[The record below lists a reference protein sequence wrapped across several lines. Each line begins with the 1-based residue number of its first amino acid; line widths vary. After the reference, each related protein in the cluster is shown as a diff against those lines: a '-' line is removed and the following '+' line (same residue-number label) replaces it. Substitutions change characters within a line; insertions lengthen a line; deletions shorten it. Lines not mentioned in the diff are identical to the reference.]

1 MATKE
6 TKAQR
11 VERLKREKNP
21 WEALEEIRGFARNGF
36 PAIPPEWLGTYLRW
50 WGVYTQGDGAGAVG
64 GQNGEG
70 KALPYFMV
78 RIRIPNGIL
87 RAGQL
92 RTIADLSKRFG
103 RGVAD
108 ITVRQ
113 NIQLHWVTPES
124 LPEVLE
130 TLEQQGL
137 TTLGACGDVVRNI
150 TGCPVAGVDADEICD
165 PSPLALEASRLL
177 AGNAE
182 FYNLPRK
189 FKVSLTGC
197 RAWCSYPEINDVGLT
212 AITRTFRGQLETGF
226 SLRVGG
232 GLSTDPHLAVRL
244 NAFVRWHQ
252 VVDVIRGVAELF
264 RAATSLREH
273 RERARL
279 KFLFLREG
287 WTAETF
293 QRELERLLGF
303 QLDPAEPEQPPQD
316 IYRDHVGIHAQKQGG
331 LCFVGAAVLRGR
343 ASWEQLHAAAELSER
358 YASGDLRTTAMQN
371 LLIVNVPYQKADAL
385 AKELDAI
392 GFPVQASP
400 FVRGTIACSGTE
412 FCKLAITE
420 TKGFSRWLTEELD
433 DRLPGFD
440 QDFKLHVTGCPNSC
454 GQHWI
459 ADIGLEGKK
468 LKVNGAFVDAYYFCV
483 GGAVGSFPTIAR
495 PVGYRCT
502 AQQVPD
508 AIERLLRTYRATRE
522 PGENL
527 RRFFAR
533 HGDAELRQFLAGE
546 QVEPVERDRPAA
558 PAPHAVEG

>member
-11 VERLKREKNP
+11 VERLKREKNT
-21 WEALEEIRGFARNGF
+21 WEALEEIRGFARVGF
-36 PAIPPEWLGTYLRW
+36 PAIPPEWLGTYMRW
-50 WGVYTQGDGAGAVG
+50 WGVYTQGDGAGVLG

-78 RIRIPNGIL
+78 RIRVPNGIL
-87 RAGQL
+87 RASQV
-92 RTIADLSKRFG
+92 RAVADLSRRFG
-103 RGVAD
+103 RNVAD

-113 NIQLHWVTPES
+113 NFQLHWVTPEA

-130 TLEQQGL
+130 TLDRIGL
-137 TTLGACGDVVRNI
+137 TTLGAGGDVVRNI
-150 TGCPVAGVDADEICD
+150 TGCPVAGLDADEICD
-165 PSPLALEASRLL
+165 PSPLALEASHLL

-197 RAWCSYPEINDVGLT
+197 RDWCSYPEINDVGLT
-212 AITRTFRGQLETGF
+212 AITRKFRGETETGF

-244 NAFVRWHQ
+244 NVFVRWNQ
-252 VVDVIRGVAELF
+252 VVDTIRGVAELF
-264 RAATSLREH
+264 RRATTLREH

-287 WTAETF
+287 WNAEGF
-293 QRELERLLGF
+293 QTELEKVVGSALE
-303 QLDPAEPEQPPQD
+303 PPEQEFAPHD
-316 IYRDHVGIHAQKQGG
+316 LYRDHIGIHPQKQDG
-331 LCFVGAAVLRGR
+331 LSFVGAAVLRGR
-343 ASWEQLHAAAELSER
+343 VSSDQLQTAAELSER
-358 YASGDLRTTAMQN
+358 FGSGDLRTTVMQN
-371 LLIVNVPYQKADAL
+371 LLIVNVPHLNAQPL
-385 AKELDAI
+385 ARELTDI
-392 GFPVQASP
+392 GFPVAASP
-400 FVRGTIACSGTE
+400 FVRGTIARSGTE
-412 FCKLAITE
+412 CCKLAIPE

-440 QDFKLHVTGCPNSC
+440 QELKLHVTGCPNSC

-468 LKVNGAFVDAYYFCV
+468 LKVNGALVDAYYFCL
-483 GGAVGSFPTIAR
+483 GGAVGALQSIAR
-495 PVGYRCT
+495 PGGYRCS
-502 AQQVPD
+502 AQEVPE
-508 AIERLLRTYRATRE
+508 AIERLLRQYRATRE

-527 RRFFAR
+527 RRYFAR
-533 HGDAELRQFLAGE
+533 HSNEELRQFLAG
-546 QVEPVERDRPAA
+546 QQLEPVERDLPAA

>member
-1 MATKE
+1 MGSLGRDP
-6 TKAQR
+6 R
-11 VERLKREKNP
+11 VR
-21 WEALEEIRGFARNGF
+21 ARGLPGNSS
-36 PAIPPEWLGTYLRW
+36 
-50 WGVYTQGDGAGAVG
+50 GVAGH
-64 GQNGEG
+64 EG

-87 RAGQL
+87 RAEQL
-92 RTIADLSKRFG
+92 RAIADLSRRFG

-113 NIQLHWVTPES
+113 NIQLHWVTPEA

-130 TLEQQGL
+130 TLERHGL

-150 TGCPVAGVDADEICD
+150 TGCPVAGLDADEICD
-165 PSPLALEASRLL
+165 PSPLGLEASHLL

-212 AITRTFRGQLETGF
+212 AITRNFRGQLETGF

-232 GLSTDPHLAVRL
+232 GLSTDPHLGVRL
-244 NAFVRWHQ
+244 NAFVRWNQ

-264 RAATSLREH
+264 RSASTLREH

-287 WTAETF
+287 WTGEGF
-293 QRELERLLGF
+293 QSELERVLGF
-303 QLDPAEPEQPPQD
+303 KLDPAEPELPPHD
-316 IYRDHVGIHAQKQGG
+316 IYRDHIGIHPQKQEG

-343 ASWEQLHAAAELSER
+343 VSSEQLQAAAELSER
-358 YASGDLRTTAMQN
+358 FASGDLRTTVMQN
-371 LLIVNVPYQKADAL
+371 LLIVNVPHRSAEPL
-385 AKELDAI
+385 AKELTAI
-392 GFPVQASP
+392 GFPVHASP
-400 FVRGTIACSGTE
+400 FVRGAIACSGTE

-420 TKGFSRWLTEELD
+420 TKAFSRWLTEELD

-440 QDFKLHVTGCPNSC
+440 QELKLHVTGCPNSC

-468 LKVNGAFVDAYYFCV
+468 LKVNGALVDAYYFCL
-483 GGAVGSFPTIAR
+483 GGAVGALQSIAR
-495 PVGYRCT
+495 PVGYRCS
-502 AQQVPD
+502 AQEVPD
-508 AIERLLRTYRATRE
+508 AIERLLRRYRAMRE

-533 HGDAELRQFLAGE
+533 HSNDELRQFLAGQ
-546 QVEPVERDRPAA
+546 QVEPVERDQPAA